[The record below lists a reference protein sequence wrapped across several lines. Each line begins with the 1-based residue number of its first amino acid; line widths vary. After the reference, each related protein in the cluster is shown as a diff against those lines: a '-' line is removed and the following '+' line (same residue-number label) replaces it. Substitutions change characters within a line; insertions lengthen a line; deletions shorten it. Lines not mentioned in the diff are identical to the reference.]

1 MRTVAIHPNANPLR
15 DTKPLSPISP
25 PFTTTSTPRERRL
38 SSSAT
43 QYISKFAG
51 RGHMDPVNISQPGV
65 KVESAPLDTYLIC
78 NFQGRLALESEQ
90 LWAGGRNSQD

>member
-1 MRTVAIHPNANPLR
+1 MRTVAFHPNANPLR
-15 DTKPLSPISP
+15 DDKPLSPVSN
-25 PFTTTSTPRERRL
+25 PFTRTSTPREGRL

-65 KVESAPLDTYLIC
+65 KVEYAPLDT
-78 NFQGRLALESEQ
+78 
-90 LWAGGRNSQD
+90 